1 MNHIKPAIYRIR
13 NNINL
18 KSMEVYYEEA
28 REIYPR
34 LFTVIKEEL
43 KALEKLINIEFPEN
57 ELLLFLIH
65 FQAALER
72 NKNNGEIK
80 NVLLVCI
87 GGFGTTNI
95 LAYKLQRAYELNEIK
110 IISYL
115 EIDKSYRN
123 IDAVITTADLNINVK
138 ENISVP
144 VIKVS
149 PFLTEKDTA
158 ILNEHGFSR
167 KQNTYDISEIV
178 KQLNESASIKN
189 KEKFRKELQNIF
201 SVSIRGDEA
210 EKKDLFYFLKEEN
223 IIFEKKKLEKWEDAV
238 KEGFKPLEKGKYVD
252 ESYYKSIIEL
262 INNFGSYMVVSEG
275 LAIPHAENMNNVHKS
290 GISLLYLKHP
300 VIFPGN
306 KKVNL
311 LFCLSAVDKKDH
323 VQSLEDIIRLEE
335 EFSFRK
341 KMAETNSKEEI
352 TEILDK
358 YKRFRR

>member
-1 MNHIKPAIYRIR
+1 M
-13 NNINL
+13 
-18 KSMEVYYEEA
+18 
-28 REIYPR
+28 
-34 LFTVIKEEL
+34 
-43 KALEKLINIEFPEN
+43 
-57 ELLLFLIH
+57 
-65 FQAALER
+65 
-72 NKNNGEIK
+72 
-80 NVLLVCI
+80 
-87 GGFGTTNI
+87 
-95 LAYKLQRAYELNEIK
+95 
-110 IISYL
+110 
-115 EIDKSYRN
+115 
-123 IDAVITTADLNINVK
+123 
-138 ENISVP
+138 
-144 VIKVS
+144 
-149 PFLTEKDTA
+149 
-158 ILNEHGFSR
+158 
-167 KQNTYDISEIV
+167 
-178 KQLNESASIKN
+178 
-189 KEKFRKELQNIF
+189 
-201 SVSIRGDEA
+201 
-210 EKKDLFYFLKEEN
+210 KEEN
-223 IIFEKKKLEKWEDAV
+223 ISFEKKKLEKWEDAV